1 MTTNGFIGST
11 MFYAVKNLNL
21 RALAKRFD
29 SCDKSVALVFV
40 AGCLSLLFS
49 SQAYSQTDTLSRT
62 INRGVVKCG
71 VSEGLKGFSSANSLG
86 DYSGLDADFCR
97 AVASAIFN
105 DPDAVEFVALNSKN
119 RFNALT
125 SGDVDLLVRNT
136 TWTLF
141 RNVEYGEFI
150 GVNYYDGQGF
160 MVPKTAG
167 IRSAL
172 ELDSKGICVIKETTT
187 ELNAIDFFIVSK
199 MRYKPIYFETNQQIK
214 EAYEA
219 GRCAAMTTD
228 RSGLAAIRAT
238 LSNPD
243 AHRVLPE
250 IISKE
255 PLGPVVRSGDSQW
268 ANVVRWSLNCMINAE
283 ELGVTSDNVTN
294 LRDTDDPTRAR
305 LLGTSY
311 EFGSLMGISNQ
322 WCSNIITHIGNYG
335 ESYERNV
342 GENTTLGLA
351 RGVNRLWTD
360 GGLLYAP
367 PIR

>member
-1 MTTNGFIGST
+1 
-11 MFYAVKNLNL
+11 MFYVVKMLSCRSTTRPYRTSKSAV
-21 RALAKRFD
+21 F
-29 SCDKSVALVFV
+29 CFV
-40 AGCLSLLFS
+40 LGFVGLLCS
-49 SQAYSQTDTLSRT
+49 SQAYSQTNTLSSV
-62 INRGVVKCG
+62 IDRGTVTCG
-71 VSEGLKGFSSANSLG
+71 VNEGLKGFSSANSLG
-86 DYSGLDADFCR
+86 EYSGLDADFCR

-105 DPDAVEFVALNSKN
+105 DPEAVEFVGLNSKN
-119 RFNALT
+119 RFDALI
-125 SGDVDLLVRNT
+125 SGDVDLLARNT
-136 TWTLF
+136 TWTIF
-141 RNVEYGEFI
+141 RNVEFGEFI

-160 MVPKTAG
+160 MVPKAAG

-172 ELDSKGICVIKETTT
+172 ELDNKGICVIKDTTT
-187 ELNAIDFFIVSK
+187 ELNAIDFFAVSK
-199 MRYKPIYFETNQQIK
+199 MRYKPIYFETNEQIK
-214 EAYEA
+214 VAYEA

-238 LSNPD
+238 LSSPE

-255 PLGPVVRSGDSQW
+255 PLGPMVRAGDSQW
-268 ANVVRWSLNCMINAE
+268 ANIVRWSLNCMINAE
-283 ELGVTSDNVTN
+283 ELGVYSSNVKDLLATDN
-294 LRDTDDPTRAR
+294 PSRAR

-322 WCSNIITHIGNYG
+322 WCANIITHIGNYG

-342 GENTTLGLA
+342 GEKTTLGLA

>member
-1 MTTNGFIGST
+1 
-11 MFYAVKNLNL
+11 MFYAV
-21 RALAKRFD
+21 
-29 SCDKSVALVFV
+29 DKPVGRCVSYVFV
-40 AGCLSLLFS
+40 LFS
-49 SQAYSQTDTLSRT
+49 CLVLGSSAAYSQTSTLSKVQDKGE
-62 INRGVVKCG
+62 IVCG
-71 VSEGLKGFSSANSLG
+71 VNEGLKGFSSANSLG
-86 DYSGLDADFCR
+86 EYSGLDADFCR
-97 AVASAIFN
+97 AVASAVLN

-119 RFNALT
+119 RFEALT
-125 SGDVDLLVRNT
+125 SGDVDLLARNT

-141 RNVEYGEFI
+141 RNVEFGEFA

-160 MVPKTAG
+160 LVPRAAG

-172 ELDSKGICVIKETTT
+172 ELDNQGICVTKNTTT
-187 ELNAIDFFIVSK
+187 ELNAIDFFAVSK
-199 MRYKPIYFETNQQIK
+199 MRYKPIYFESIEQIK
-214 EAYEA
+214 VAYEA
-219 GRCAAMTTD
+219 GRCVAMTTD
-228 RSGLAAIRAT
+228 RSGLAAIRTT
-238 LSNPD
+238 LSKPE

-255 PLGPVVRSGDSQW
+255 PLGPVVRSGDAQW
-268 ANVVRWSLNCMINAE
+268 ANIVRWSLNCMINAE
-283 ELGVTSDNVTN
+283 ELGVYSNNVADLLNTSD
-294 LRDTDDPTRAR
+294 PARAR

-322 WCSNIITHIGNYG
+322 WCANIITHVGNYG

-342 GENTTLGLA
+342 GEKTALGLP